1 LRAARRVLDPG
12 AVKLAAVIAVAA
24 ALVAGCE
31 LAADE
36 DNALGGDD
44 SADPGAPPPAACVTA
59 DDCALASTTCCG
71 CGEYG
76 VSADSRGD
84 ACDEVECPPPAP
96 GECPALIAACVNGAC
111 AAACAPVVCELS
123 CANGFAAD
131 AYGCLTC
138 ACAEAPPASAECSE
152 DVECAQVAADCCGC
166 ARGGADTAVPASEAD
181 AFSES
186 LMCPDRPA
194 CPEVDVCDPSVAPRC
209 RGGRCVLEG
218 DPDDGA
224 GEAAPTCG
232 RPDLPTCPEGTVCV
246 LNADSAASMDGVG
259 SCQVP

>member
-1 LRAARRVLDPG
+1 MLDPG
-12 AVKLAAVIAVAA
+12 AVRRLAVIAVAA
-24 ALVAGCE
+24 ALVAGCD
-31 LAADE
+31 LAPRE

-44 SADPGAPPPAACVTA
+44 SGDPGAPPPGAECATA

-76 VSADSRGD
+76 ISADSRGD
-84 ACDEVECPPPAP
+84 ACDEVECPPPSDEAA
-96 GECPALIAACVNGAC
+96 CPALVAACVDGVC
-111 AAACAPVVCELS
+111 TAACAPVVCELS
-123 CANGFAAD
+123 CTNGFAAD
-131 AYGCLTC
+131 DYGCLTC
-138 ACAEAPPASAECSE
+138 ACAEAPPSTDSACVE
-152 DVECAQVAADCCGC
+152 DVDCVQVAADCCGC
-166 ARGGADTAVPASEAD
+166 ARGGADTAVAASDAD

-186 LMCPDRPA
+186 LMCPDHPA

-224 GEAAPTCG
+224 GEAAQPCG

-246 LNADSAASMDGVG
+246 LNADPEASMDGVG
-259 SCQVP
+259 SCQAP